1 MSYKVLSLKYR
12 PQNFLEVVGQEHVTQ
27 TLINAFIKD
36 RVGQG
41 YIFTGPRGVGK
52 TTTARILAKGLN
64 CKDSKNGNPC
74 NKCTIC
80 NEITEYRNLDVLE
93 IDGASNRGIEE
104 IRNLREL
111 IKFAPMNSSYK
122 IFIIDEV
129 HMLTNQAFN
138 ALLRTLEEPPSHGK
152 FIMCT
157 TDIHKVP
164 DTIISRCQRFDFNRI
179 SINDIKE
186 SINSILLKEKFE
198 SDVES
203 VDAIATKSEGSMR
216 DALSILDQVI
226 AFSDSKINFKD
237 VQNILG
243 LVSSEIYFRLTDSIK
258 DKNAELLLETLT
270 NIRQNGIPIADLVK
284 GLNVHIRN
292 LMYASLN
299 DGINILDINKDL
311 KNEYIESSKLWDIRD
326 LLRITEVIND
336 LEVNINRS
344 NQPYIMFEI
353 TALKLLEMDQTVFI
367 EDLLNQSAE
376 NVDISEKKNKVTNNN
391 DTKIKVEKNPEVDA
405 KESDLLDANDT
416 MNKTDKNNDIDVNIN
431 DVKENNVDRLKSKN
445 NIEEDISSPDIDFIK
460 TEWIKIVTMVTNIR
474 TSIGIVMEHSAPI
487 KIEKNILHVE
497 VYNQP
502 KFSLDL
508 LNKNKQ
514 IIEEIASKQLNK
526 IVVLNFL
533 EVHEENKNSDSN
545 NNISTVNENKDDNTD
560 AMDSV
565 IELFDGEILR

>member
-27 TLINAFIKD
+27 TLVNAFKKD

-80 NEITEYRNLDVLE
+80 DEITEYRNLDVLE

-111 IKFAPMNSSYK
+111 IKFTPMNSLYK

-138 ALLRTLEEPPSHGK
+138 ALLRTLEEPPPHGK

-179 SINDIKE
+179 SINHIKE
-186 SINSILLKEKFE
+186 SINSILLKEKIE

-203 VDAIATKSEGSMR
+203 VEAIASKSEGSMR

-226 AFSDSKINFKD
+226 AFSESKINFKD
-237 VQNILG
+237 VENILG

-270 NIRQNGIPIADLVK
+270 EIRKGGIPVDDVVK

-299 DGINILDINKDL
+299 DGVNILDISDDL
-311 KNEYIESSKLWDIRD
+311 KNEYIESSKLWDVRD

-336 LEVNINRS
+336 LEVKISRS

-367 EDLLNQSAE
+367 EDLLNQSPATT
-376 NVDISEKKNKVTNNN
+376 DFGEKKNKVNNNN
-391 DTKIKVEKNPEVDA
+391 DRPREVDKKIKVDTSKSDVLDNSDEINKIDKNREVDTNI
-405 KESDLLDANDT
+405 SDELEDNADS
-416 MNKTDKNNDIDVNIN
+416 
-431 DVKENNVDRLKSKN
+431 LKSKN
-445 NIEEDISSPDIDFIK
+445 NEEDVTILDIDFIK
-460 TEWIKIVTMVTNIR
+460 SEWLNIVTMVTNIR
-474 TSIGIVMEHSAPI
+474 TSIGIVMEHSMPI
-487 KIEKNILHVE
+487 KIEKNILKVG

-508 LNKNKQ
+508 INKNKQ
-514 IIEEIASKQLNK
+514 VIEEITSKQLKNT
-526 IVVLNFL
+526 VVLNFS
-533 EVHEENKNSDSN
+533 EIHEEIEAPDANNEISKVNKNKN
-545 NNISTVNENKDDNTD
+545 DNTD

>member
-27 TLINAFIKD
+27 TLVNAFKKD

-52 TTTARILAKGLN
+52 TTTARILAKALN
-64 CKDSKNGNPC
+64 CKDSTNGNPC
-74 NKCTIC
+74 NTCSIC

-179 SINDIKE
+179 SISDIKE
-186 SINSILLKEKFE
+186 SINSILSKEKLQSDTE
-198 SDVES
+198 SIE
-203 VDAIATKSEGSMR
+203 AIAAKAEGSMR
-216 DALSILDQVI
+216 DALSVLDQVI

-237 VQNILG
+237 VEKILG
-243 LVSSEIYFRLTDSIK
+243 IVSSEVYFRFTDSIK
-258 DKNAELLLETLT
+258 DKNSKLLLDTVTE
-270 NIRQNGIPIADLVK
+270 IRTSGIPIDDVVK

-292 LMYASLN
+292 LMYASL
-299 DGINILDINKDL
+299 DEGVNILEMSDDL
-311 KNEYIESSKLWDIRD
+311 KKEYIESSKLWDIRD
-326 LLRITEVIND
+326 LLRISEVINN
-336 LEVNINRS
+336 LEVNVKKS
-344 NQPYIMFEI
+344 NQPYIMFEL
-353 TALKLLEMDQTVFI
+353 TSLKLLEMDQTVLI
-367 EDLLNQSAE
+367 EDLLNQS
-376 NVDISEKKNKVTNNN
+376 VISDTSQKKNEVINS
-391 DTKIKVEKNPEVDA
+391 KID
-405 KESDLLDANDT
+405 
-416 MNKTDKNNDIDVNIN
+416 NDIDQDEEVEKKESVKLKEDHEVNLN
-431 DVKENNVDRLKSKN
+431 SNKENEVIEDSIAVDIDDIKN
-445 NIEEDISSPDIDFIK
+445 NWSEIIS
-460 TEWIKIVTMVTNIR
+460 MVTNVR
-474 TSIGIVMEHSAPI
+474 TSIGIVMENSKPI
-487 KIEKNILHVE
+487 EIKKNILSVGIH
-497 VYNQP
+497 NQP

-508 LNKNKQ
+508 LKNNKEIVED
-514 IIEEIASKQLNK
+514 IINK
-526 IVVLNFL
+526 IMNKKVVLKFS
-533 EVHEENKNSDSN
+533 EVNDENKSIKIDTDSAKHVKNEDNNSD
-545 NNISTVNENKDDNTD
+545 T
-560 AMDSV
+560 MDSV

>member
-27 TLINAFIKD
+27 TLVNAFKKD

-64 CKDSKNGNPC
+64 CKDSKDGNPC
-74 NKCTIC
+74 NKCNIC
-80 NEITEYRNLDVLE
+80 HEITEYRNLDVLE

-111 IKFAPMNSSYK
+111 IKFTPMNSSYK

-186 SINSILLKEKFE
+186 SINSILLKEKLE

-203 VDAIATKSEGSMR
+203 VEAIATKSEGSIR

-237 VQNILG
+237 VEKILG
-243 LVSSEIYFRLTDSIK
+243 LVSSEVYFRLTDSIK

-270 NIRQNGIPIADLVK
+270 EIRNNGIPIDDVVK
-284 GLNVHIRN
+284 GFNVHIRN

-299 DGINILDINKDL
+299 DGVNVLDISDDL
-311 KNEYIESSKLWDIRD
+311 KNKYIESSKLWDLRD

-353 TALKLLEMDQTVFI
+353 TALKLLEMDQTIFI
-367 EDLLNQSAE
+367 EELLNKSFTPTDDGQ
-376 NVDISEKKNKVTNNN
+376 KKNELT
-391 DTKIKVEKNPEVDA
+391 DDDKVEKEVNKSIEVDK
-405 KESDLLDANDT
+405 KESDELNQNLEDSVNT
-416 MNKTDKNNDIDVNIN
+416 NKENEDLEDNLKIDIDY
-431 DVKENNVDRLKSKN
+431 VKNKWSD
-445 NIEEDISSPDIDFIK
+445 
-460 TEWIKIVTMVTNIR
+460 IVTTVTNFR
-474 TSIGIVMEHSAPI
+474 TSVGIVMEHSIPI
-487 KIEKNILHVE
+487 EVEKGVLKVE
-497 VYNQP
+497 IHNQP
-502 KFSLDL
+502 KFSIDL
-508 LNKNKQ
+508 LNNNKEVIEDIIIKQLDKKIALNFSDIQGENDSIEINEKPLIDNKNKD
-514 IIEEIASKQLNK
+514 
-526 IVVLNFL
+526 
-533 EVHEENKNSDSN
+533 KNS
-545 NNISTVNENKDDNTD
+545 D

>member
-12 PQNFLEVVGQEHVTQ
+12 PQSFLDVIGQDHVTQ
-27 TLINAFIKD
+27 TLINAFKKN

-64 CKDSKNGNPC
+64 CKNSKNGNPC
-74 NKCTIC
+74 NKCNIC
-80 NEITEYRNLDVLE
+80 DEITEYRNLDVLE

-111 IKFAPMNSSYK
+111 IKFSPMNSSYK

-138 ALLRTLEEPPSHGK
+138 ALLRTLEEPPAHGK

-186 SINSILLKEKFE
+186 SVNSILSEEKIN
-198 SDVES
+198 SDLES
-203 VDAIATKSEGSMR
+203 VEAIAVKSEGSMR
-216 DALSILDQVI
+216 DALSILDQII
-226 AFSDSKINFKD
+226 AFSDNKINYKD
-237 VQNILG
+237 VEKILG
-243 LVSSEIYFRLTDSIK
+243 LVSSELYFRLTNSIN
-258 DKNAELLLETLT
+258 DKNSDLLLETLT
-270 NIRQNGIPIADLVK
+270 EIRNGGIPIDDVVK

-299 DGINILDINKDL
+299 DGVKALEMSDDL
-311 KNEYIESSKLWDIRD
+311 KKEYVKSSKLWDIRD
-326 LLRITEVIND
+326 LLRITEVLND
-336 LEVNINRS
+336 LELNINRS

-353 TALKLLEMDQTVFI
+353 SALKLLEMDQSISI
-367 EDLLNQSAE
+367 EELLNQSSN
-376 NVDISEKKNKVTNNN
+376 NVKDDVSTEKDQKKNDSILNNEIEEKVIKDKVIEKNEVHKKDEKPDKVIEEKNDDDLSLDIESMKGKWSTIITNVTN
-391 DTKIKVEKNPEVDA
+391 V
-405 KESDLLDANDT
+405 
-416 MNKTDKNNDIDVNIN
+416 
-431 DVKENNVDRLKSKN
+431 
-445 NIEEDISSPDIDFIK
+445 
-460 TEWIKIVTMVTNIR
+460 R
-474 TSIGIVMEHSAPI
+474 TSIGIVLEHSSPI
-487 KIEKNILHVE
+487 DFDKKVLKIG

-508 LNKNKQ
+508 LNNNKEV
-514 IIEEIASKQLNK
+514 IEKVIANELKQRVSINFSEIHDKSDTVDLKEQSTA
-526 IVVLNFL
+526 
-533 EVHEENKNSDSN
+533 NKNNDS
-545 NNISTVNENKDDNTD
+545 D

>member
-27 TLINAFIKD
+27 TLVNAFKKD

-80 NEITEYRNLDVLE
+80 DEITEYRNLDVLE

-111 IKFAPMNSSYK
+111 IKFTPMNSLYK

-138 ALLRTLEEPPSHGK
+138 ALLRTLEEPPPHGK

-179 SINDIKE
+179 SINHIKE
-186 SINSILLKEKFE
+186 SINSILLKEKIE

-203 VDAIATKSEGSMR
+203 VEAIAAKSEGSMR

-226 AFSDSKINFKD
+226 AFSESKINFKD
-237 VQNILG
+237 VENILG

-270 NIRQNGIPIADLVK
+270 EIRKGGIPVDDVVK

-299 DGINILDINKDL
+299 DGVNILDISDDL
-311 KNEYIESSKLWDIRD
+311 KNEYIESSKLWDVRD

-336 LEVNINRS
+336 LEVKISRS

-367 EDLLNQSAE
+367 EDLLNQSPATT
-376 NVDISEKKNKVTNNN
+376 DFGEKKNKVNNNN
-391 DTKIKVEKNPEVDA
+391 DTPREVDKKIKVDTSKSDVLDNSDEINKIDKNREVDTNI
-405 KESDLLDANDT
+405 SDDLEDNA
-416 MNKTDKNNDIDVNIN
+416 
-431 DVKENNVDRLKSKN
+431 DRLKSKDN
-445 NIEEDISSPDIDFIK
+445 EEDVSILDIDFIK
-460 TEWIKIVTMVTNIR
+460 SEWLNIVTMVTNIR
-474 TSIGIVMEHSAPI
+474 TSIGIVMEHSMPI
-487 KIEKNILHVE
+487 KIEKNILKVG

-508 LNKNKQ
+508 INKNKQ
-514 IIEEIASKQLNK
+514 VIEEITSKQLKNT
-526 IVVLNFL
+526 VVLNFS
-533 EVHEENKNSDSN
+533 EIHEEIEAPDANNEISKVNKNKN
-545 NNISTVNENKDDNTD
+545 DNTD

>member
-12 PQNFLEVVGQEHVTQ
+12 PQNFLEVVGQEHVTK
-27 TLINAFIKD
+27 TLVNAFKKE

-80 NEITEYRNLDVLE
+80 DEITEYRNLDVLE

-111 IKFAPMNSSYK
+111 IKFSPMNSKYK

-138 ALLRTLEEPPSHGK
+138 ALLRTLEEPPPHGK

-179 SINDIKE
+179 SINHIKE
-186 SINSILLKEKFE
+186 SINSILLKEKLE

-203 VDAIATKSEGSMR
+203 VEAIATKSEGSMR

-237 VQNILG
+237 VENILG

-258 DKNAELLLETLT
+258 DKNSELLLETLT
-270 NIRQNGIPIADLVK
+270 EIRKGGIPVGDVLK

-299 DGINILDINKDL
+299 DGINILDMSDDL
-311 KNEYIESSKLWDIRD
+311 KHEYIESSKLWDVRD

-353 TALKLLEMDQTVFI
+353 TALKLLEMDQTIFI
-367 EDLLNQSAE
+367 EDLLNQSTPAT
-376 NVDISEKKNKVTNNN
+376 NFGEKKNEVLNDNDSTVKVDSKTEVETSKS
-391 DTKIKVEKNPEVDA
+391 DTLDTSDIINKI
-405 KESDLLDANDT
+405 
-416 MNKTDKNNDIDVNIN
+416 DKNIKADKITPDK
-431 DVKENNVDRLKSKN
+431 KEDNVDRLKSKKDN
-445 NIEEDISSPDIDFIK
+445 ESDN
-460 TEWIKIVTMVTNIR
+460 
-474 TSIGIVMEHSAPI
+474 SA
-487 KIEKNILHVE
+487 L
-497 VYNQP
+497 
-502 KFSLDL
+502 
-508 LNKNKQ
+508 
-514 IIEEIASKQLNK
+514 
-526 IVVLNFL
+526 
-533 EVHEENKNSDSN
+533 
-545 NNISTVNENKDDNTD
+545 
-560 AMDSV
+560 
-565 IELFDGEILR
+565 

>member
-27 TLINAFIKD
+27 TLVNAFKKD

-64 CKDSKNGNPC
+64 CKDSKDGNPC
-74 NKCTIC
+74 NKCNIC
-80 NEITEYRNLDVLE
+80 HEITEYRNLDVLE

-111 IKFAPMNSSYK
+111 IKFTPMNSSYK

-186 SINSILLKEKFE
+186 SINSILLKEKLE

-203 VDAIATKSEGSMR
+203 VEAIATKSEGSIR

-237 VQNILG
+237 VEKILG
-243 LVSSEIYFRLTDSIK
+243 LVSSEVYFRLTDSIK

-270 NIRQNGIPIADLVK
+270 EIRNNGIPIDDVVK
-284 GLNVHIRN
+284 GFNVHIRN

-299 DGINILDINKDL
+299 DGVNVLDISDDL
-311 KNEYIESSKLWDIRD
+311 KNKYIESSKLWDLRD

-353 TALKLLEMDQTVFI
+353 TALKLLEMDQTIFI
-367 EDLLNQSAE
+367 EELLNKSFTPTDDGQ
-376 NVDISEKKNKVTNNN
+376 KKNELT
-391 DTKIKVEKNPEVDA
+391 DDDKVEKEVKKSIEVDK
-405 KESDLLDANDT
+405 KESDELNQNLEDSVNT
-416 MNKTDKNNDIDVNIN
+416 NKENEDLEDNLKIDIDY
-431 DVKENNVDRLKSKN
+431 VKNKWSD
-445 NIEEDISSPDIDFIK
+445 
-460 TEWIKIVTMVTNIR
+460 IVTTVTNFR
-474 TSIGIVMEHSAPI
+474 TSVGIVMEHSIPI
-487 KIEKNILHVE
+487 EVEKGVLKVGIH
-497 VYNQP
+497 NQP
-502 KFSLDL
+502 KFSIDL
-508 LNKNKQ
+508 LNNNKEVIEDIIIKQLDKKIALNFSDIQGENDSIEINEKPLIDNKNKD
-514 IIEEIASKQLNK
+514 
-526 IVVLNFL
+526 
-533 EVHEENKNSDSN
+533 KNS
-545 NNISTVNENKDDNTD
+545 D

>member
-12 PQNFLEVVGQEHVTQ
+12 PQSFLDVIGQDHVTQ
-27 TLINAFIKD
+27 TLINAFKKN

-64 CKDSKNGNPC
+64 CKNSKNGNPC
-74 NKCTIC
+74 NKCNIC
-80 NEITEYRNLDVLE
+80 DEITEYRNLDVLE

-111 IKFAPMNSSYK
+111 IKFSPMNSLYK

-138 ALLRTLEEPPSHGK
+138 ALLRTLEEPPAHGK

-186 SINSILLKEKFE
+186 SVNSILSEEKIN
-198 SDVES
+198 SDLES
-203 VDAIATKSEGSMR
+203 VEAIAVKSEGSMR
-216 DALSILDQVI
+216 DALSILDQII
-226 AFSDSKINFKD
+226 AFSDNKINYKD
-237 VQNILG
+237 VEKILG
-243 LVSSEIYFRLTDSIK
+243 LVSSELYFRLTNSIN
-258 DKNAELLLETLT
+258 DKNSDLLLETLT
-270 NIRQNGIPIADLVK
+270 EIRNGGIPIDDVVK

-299 DGINILDINKDL
+299 DGVKALEMSDDL
-311 KNEYIESSKLWDIRD
+311 KKEYVKSSKLWDIRD
-326 LLRITEVIND
+326 LLRITEVLND
-336 LEVNINRS
+336 LELNINRS

-353 TALKLLEMDQTVFI
+353 SALKLLEMDQSISI
-367 EDLLNQSAE
+367 EELLNQSSN
-376 NVDISEKKNKVTNNN
+376 NVKDDVSTEKDQKKDDSILNNEIEEKVIKDKVIEKNEVHKKDEKPDKVIEEKNDDDLSLDIESMKGKWSTIITNVTN
-391 DTKIKVEKNPEVDA
+391 V
-405 KESDLLDANDT
+405 
-416 MNKTDKNNDIDVNIN
+416 
-431 DVKENNVDRLKSKN
+431 
-445 NIEEDISSPDIDFIK
+445 
-460 TEWIKIVTMVTNIR
+460 R
-474 TSIGIVMEHSAPI
+474 TSIGIVLEHSSPI
-487 KIEKNILHVE
+487 DFDKKVLKIG

-508 LNKNKQ
+508 LNNNKEV
-514 IIEEIASKQLNK
+514 IEKVIANELKQRVSINFSEIHDKSDTVDLKEQSTA
-526 IVVLNFL
+526 
-533 EVHEENKNSDSN
+533 NKNNDS
-545 NNISTVNENKDDNTD
+545 D

>member
-12 PQNFLEVVGQEHVTQ
+12 PQSFLDVIGQDHVTQ
-27 TLINAFIKD
+27 TLINAFKKN

-64 CKDSKNGNPC
+64 CKNSKNGNPC
-74 NKCTIC
+74 NKCNIC
-80 NEITEYRNLDVLE
+80 DEITEYRNLDVLE

-111 IKFAPMNSSYK
+111 IKFSPMNSLYK

-138 ALLRTLEEPPSHGK
+138 ALLRTLEEPPAHGK

-186 SINSILLKEKFE
+186 SVNSILSKEKIN
-198 SDVES
+198 SDLES
-203 VDAIATKSEGSMR
+203 VEAIAVKSEGSMR
-216 DALSILDQVI
+216 DALSILDQII
-226 AFSDSKINFKD
+226 AFSDNKINYKD
-237 VQNILG
+237 VEKILG
-243 LVSSEIYFRLTDSIK
+243 LVSSELYFRLTNSIN
-258 DKNAELLLETLT
+258 DKNSDLLLETLT
-270 NIRQNGIPIADLVK
+270 EIRNGGIPIDDVVK

-299 DGINILDINKDL
+299 DGVKALEMSDDL
-311 KNEYIESSKLWDIRD
+311 KKEYVKSSKLWDIRD
-326 LLRITEVIND
+326 LLRITEVLND
-336 LEVNINRS
+336 LELNINRS

-353 TALKLLEMDQTVFI
+353 SALKLLEMDQSISI
-367 EDLLNQSAE
+367 EELLNQSSN
-376 NVDISEKKNKVTNNN
+376 NVKDDVSTEKDQKKDDSILNNEIEEKVIKDKVIEKNEVHKKDEKPDKVIEEKNDDDLSLDIESMKGKWSTIITNVTN
-391 DTKIKVEKNPEVDA
+391 V
-405 KESDLLDANDT
+405 
-416 MNKTDKNNDIDVNIN
+416 
-431 DVKENNVDRLKSKN
+431 
-445 NIEEDISSPDIDFIK
+445 
-460 TEWIKIVTMVTNIR
+460 R
-474 TSIGIVMEHSAPI
+474 TSIGIVLEHSSPI
-487 KIEKNILHVE
+487 DFDKKALKIG

-508 LNKNKQ
+508 LNNNKEV
-514 IIEEIASKQLNK
+514 IEKVIANELKQRVSINFSEIHNK
-526 IVVLNFL
+526 SDTVDLK
-533 EVHEENKNSDSN
+533 EQSTANKNNDS
-545 NNISTVNENKDDNTD
+545 D

>member
-12 PQNFLEVVGQEHVTQ
+12 PQSFLDVIGQDHVTQ
-27 TLINAFIKD
+27 TLINAFKKN

-64 CKDSKNGNPC
+64 CKNSKNGNPC
-74 NKCTIC
+74 NKCNIC
-80 NEITEYRNLDVLE
+80 DEITEYRNLDVLE

-111 IKFAPMNSSYK
+111 IKFSPMNSLYK

-138 ALLRTLEEPPSHGK
+138 ALLRTLEEPPAHGK

-179 SINDIKE
+179 SINNIKE
-186 SINSILLKEKFE
+186 SVNSILSKEKINSDLE
-198 SDVES
+198 SIE
-203 VDAIATKSEGSMR
+203 AIAVKSEGSMR
-216 DALSILDQVI
+216 DALSILDQII
-226 AFSDSKINFKD
+226 AFSDNKINYKD
-237 VQNILG
+237 VEKILG
-243 LVSSEIYFRLTDSIK
+243 LVSSELYFRLTDSIN
-258 DKNAELLLETLT
+258 DKNSDLLLETLT
-270 NIRQNGIPIADLVK
+270 EIRNGGIPIDDVVK

-299 DGINILDINKDL
+299 DGVKVLEMSDDL
-311 KNEYIESSKLWDIRD
+311 KKEYIKSSKLWDIRD
-326 LLRITEVIND
+326 LLRITEIVND
-336 LEVNINRS
+336 LELKINRS
-344 NQPYIMFEI
+344 HQPYIMFELS
-353 TALKLLEMDQTVFI
+353 ALKLLEMDQSISI
-367 EDLLNQSAE
+367 EELLNQSSN
-376 NVDISEKKNKVTNNN
+376 NVKDDVSTEKDQKKNDSILNNEIEEKVIKDKVIEKNEVHKKDEKPDKVIEEKNDDDLSLDIESMKGKWSTIITNVTN
-391 DTKIKVEKNPEVDA
+391 V
-405 KESDLLDANDT
+405 
-416 MNKTDKNNDIDVNIN
+416 
-431 DVKENNVDRLKSKN
+431 
-445 NIEEDISSPDIDFIK
+445 
-460 TEWIKIVTMVTNIR
+460 R
-474 TSIGIVMEHSAPI
+474 TSIGIVLEHSSPI
-487 KIEKNILHVE
+487 DFDKKALKIG

-508 LNKNKQ
+508 LNNNKEV
-514 IIEEIASKQLNK
+514 IEKVIANELKQRVSINFSEIHDKSDTVDLKEQSTA
-526 IVVLNFL
+526 
-533 EVHEENKNSDSN
+533 NKNNDS
-545 NNISTVNENKDDNTD
+545 D

>member
-27 TLINAFIKD
+27 TLVNAFKKD

-52 TTTARILAKGLN
+52 TTTARILAKALN
-64 CKDSKNGNPC
+64 CKDSTNGNPC
-74 NKCTIC
+74 NTCSIC

-179 SINDIKE
+179 SISDIKE
-186 SINSILLKEKFE
+186 SINSILSKEKLQSDTE
-198 SDVES
+198 SIE
-203 VDAIATKSEGSMR
+203 AIAAKAEGSMR
-216 DALSILDQVI
+216 DALSVLDQVI

-237 VQNILG
+237 VEKILG
-243 LVSSEIYFRLTDSIK
+243 IVSSEVYFRFTDSIK
-258 DKNAELLLETLT
+258 DKNSKLLLDTVTE
-270 NIRQNGIPIADLVK
+270 IRTSGIPIDDVVK

-292 LMYASLN
+292 LMYASL
-299 DGINILDINKDL
+299 DEGINILEMSDDL
-311 KNEYIESSKLWDIRD
+311 KKEYIESSKLWDIRD
-326 LLRITEVIND
+326 LLRISEVIND
-336 LEVNINRS
+336 LEVNVKKS
-344 NQPYIMFEI
+344 NQPYIMFEL
-353 TALKLLEMDQTVFI
+353 TSLKLLEMDQTVLI
-367 EDLLNQSAE
+367 EDLLNQS
-376 NVDISEKKNKVTNNN
+376 VISDTSQKKNEVINSKIDN
-391 DTKIKVEKNPEVDA
+391 DIDQDEKVEK
-405 KESDLLDANDT
+405 KESVKLKDDHEVNLNS
-416 MNKTDKNNDIDVNIN
+416 NKENEVIEDSIAVDIDDIKNNWSEI
-431 DVKENNVDRLKSKN
+431 
-445 NIEEDISSPDIDFIK
+445 IS
-460 TEWIKIVTMVTNIR
+460 MVTNVR
-474 TSIGIVMEHSAPI
+474 TSIGIVMEHSKPI
-487 KIEKNILHVE
+487 DIKKNILSVGIH
-497 VYNQP
+497 NQP

-508 LNKNKQ
+508 LKNNKEIVED
-514 IIEEIASKQLNK
+514 IINK
-526 IVVLNFL
+526 IMNKKVVLKFS
-533 EVHEENKNSDSN
+533 EVNDEIKSIKIDTDSAKHVKNEDINSD
-545 NNISTVNENKDDNTD
+545 T
-560 AMDSV
+560 MDSV

>member
-12 PQNFLEVVGQEHVTQ
+12 PQTFLDVIGQEHVTQ
-27 TLINAFIKD
+27 TLINAFKKN

-41 YIFTGPRGVGK
+41 YIFTGPRGIGK

-74 NKCTIC
+74 NKCNIC

-111 IKFAPMNSSYK
+111 IKFSPMNSVYK

-138 ALLRTLEEPPSHGK
+138 ALLRTLEEPPPHGK

-186 SINSILLKEKFE
+186 SIISILAKEKIE
-198 SDVES
+198 SDTES
-203 VDAIATKSEGSMR
+203 IEAIAAKSEGSMR
-216 DALSILDQVI
+216 DALSMLDQVI
-226 AFSDSKINFKD
+226 AFSDNKINFKD
-237 VQNILG
+237 LEKILG
-243 LVSSEIYFRLTDSIK
+243 LISSEVYFRLTDSIK
-258 DKNAELLLETLT
+258 DKNADILLETLMEV
-270 NIRQNGIPIADLVK
+270 RNGGVPVDDVVK

-299 DGINILDINKDL
+299 DGVNILDMSDDL
-311 KNEYIESSKLWDIRD
+311 KKEYIKSSKLWDIRD
-326 LLRITEVIND
+326 LLRITEVINE
-336 LEVNINRS
+336 LELNINRS
-344 NQPYIMFEI
+344 SQPYIMFEI
-353 TALKLLEMDQTVFI
+353 TALKLLEMDQTVSI
-367 EDLLNQSAE
+367 EELLNQSFKNLEVIKPTE
-376 NVDISEKKNKVTNNN
+376 NDQKKNQIIRNDIVDEENSKSKVIDKKKIEQIVDNTGDNSNSIVESMDNKDDVVLDIQDIKDKWSDIVTSVTN
-391 DTKIKVEKNPEVDA
+391 V
-405 KESDLLDANDT
+405 
-416 MNKTDKNNDIDVNIN
+416 
-431 DVKENNVDRLKSKN
+431 
-445 NIEEDISSPDIDFIK
+445 
-460 TEWIKIVTMVTNIR
+460 R
-474 TSIGIVMEHSAPI
+474 TSIGIVMEHSKPI
-487 KIEKNILHVE
+487 DLEKRLLKVGIH
-497 VYNQP
+497 NQP

-508 LNKNKQ
+508 LNNNKEV
-514 IIEEIASKQLNK
+514 IEEIITNQLKEKVSIDFSEIHEHNEPIYTNDENVININSKEAK
-526 IVVLNFL
+526 Y
-533 EVHEENKNSDSN
+533 DP
-545 NNISTVNENKDDNTD
+545 
-560 AMDSV
+560 MDSI

>member
-12 PQNFLEVVGQEHVTQ
+12 PQSFLDVIGQDHVTQ
-27 TLINAFIKD
+27 TLINAFKKN

-64 CKDSKNGNPC
+64 CKNSKNGNPC
-74 NKCTIC
+74 NKCNIC
-80 NEITEYRNLDVLE
+80 DEITEYRNLDVLE

-111 IKFAPMNSSYK
+111 IKFSPMNSLYK

-138 ALLRTLEEPPSHGK
+138 ALLRTLEEPPAHGK

-186 SINSILLKEKFE
+186 SVNSILSKEKIN
-198 SDVES
+198 SDLES
-203 VDAIATKSEGSMR
+203 VEAIAVKSEGSMR
-216 DALSILDQVI
+216 DALSILDQII
-226 AFSDSKINFKD
+226 AFSDNKINYKD
-237 VQNILG
+237 VEKILG
-243 LVSSEIYFRLTDSIK
+243 LVSSELYFRLTNSIN
-258 DKNAELLLETLT
+258 DKNSDLLLETLT
-270 NIRQNGIPIADLVK
+270 EIRNGGIPIDDVVK

-299 DGINILDINKDL
+299 DGVKALEMSNDL
-311 KNEYIESSKLWDIRD
+311 KKEYVKSSKLWDIRD
-326 LLRITEVIND
+326 LLRITEVLND
-336 LEVNINRS
+336 LELNINRS

-353 TALKLLEMDQTVFI
+353 SALKLLEMDQSISI
-367 EDLLNQSAE
+367 EELLNQSSN
-376 NVDISEKKNKVTNNN
+376 NVKDDISTEKDQKKNDSILNNEIEEKVIKDKVIEKNEVHKKDEKPDKVIEEKNDDDLSLDIESMKGKWSTIITNVTN
-391 DTKIKVEKNPEVDA
+391 V
-405 KESDLLDANDT
+405 
-416 MNKTDKNNDIDVNIN
+416 
-431 DVKENNVDRLKSKN
+431 
-445 NIEEDISSPDIDFIK
+445 
-460 TEWIKIVTMVTNIR
+460 R
-474 TSIGIVMEHSAPI
+474 TSIGIVLEHSSPI
-487 KIEKNILHVE
+487 DFDKKALKIG

-508 LNKNKQ
+508 LNNNKEV
-514 IIEEIASKQLNK
+514 IEKVIANELKQRVSINFSEIHDKSDTVDFKEQSTT
-526 IVVLNFL
+526 
-533 EVHEENKNSDSN
+533 NKNNDS
-545 NNISTVNENKDDNTD
+545 D

>member
-12 PQNFLEVVGQEHVTQ
+12 PQSFLDVIGQDHVTQ
-27 TLINAFIKD
+27 TLINAFKKN

-64 CKDSKNGNPC
+64 CKNSKNGNPC
-74 NKCTIC
+74 NKCNIC
-80 NEITEYRNLDVLE
+80 DEITEYRNLDVLE

-111 IKFAPMNSSYK
+111 IKFSPMNSLYK

-138 ALLRTLEEPPSHGK
+138 ALLRTLEEPPAHGK

-186 SINSILLKEKFE
+186 SVNSILSEEKIN
-198 SDVES
+198 SDLES
-203 VDAIATKSEGSMR
+203 VEAIAVKSEGSMR
-216 DALSILDQVI
+216 DALSILDQII
-226 AFSDSKINFKD
+226 AFSDNKINYKD
-237 VQNILG
+237 VEKILG
-243 LVSSEIYFRLTDSIK
+243 LVSSELYFRLTNSIN
-258 DKNAELLLETLT
+258 DKNSDLLLETLT
-270 NIRQNGIPIADLVK
+270 EIRNGGIPIDDVVK

-299 DGINILDINKDL
+299 DGVKALEMSDDL
-311 KNEYIESSKLWDIRD
+311 KKEYVKSSKLWDIRD
-326 LLRITEVIND
+326 LLRITEVLND
-336 LEVNINRS
+336 LELNINRS

-353 TALKLLEMDQTVFI
+353 SALKLLEMDQSISI
-367 EDLLNQSAE
+367 EELLNQSSN
-376 NVDISEKKNKVTNNN
+376 NVKDDVFTEKDQKKNDSILNNEIEEKVIKDKVIEKNEVHKKDEKPDKVIEEKNDDDLSLDIESMKGKWSTIITNVTN
-391 DTKIKVEKNPEVDA
+391 V
-405 KESDLLDANDT
+405 
-416 MNKTDKNNDIDVNIN
+416 
-431 DVKENNVDRLKSKN
+431 
-445 NIEEDISSPDIDFIK
+445 
-460 TEWIKIVTMVTNIR
+460 R
-474 TSIGIVMEHSAPI
+474 TSIGIVLEHSSPI
-487 KIEKNILHVE
+487 DFDKKALKIG

-508 LNKNKQ
+508 LNNNKEV
-514 IIEEIASKQLNK
+514 IEKVIANELKQRVSINFSEIHNK
-526 IVVLNFL
+526 SDTADLK
-533 EVHEENKNSDSN
+533 EQSTANKNNDS
-545 NNISTVNENKDDNTD
+545 D

>member
-12 PQNFLEVVGQEHVTQ
+12 PQSFLDVIGQDHVTQ
-27 TLINAFIKD
+27 TLINAFKKN

-64 CKDSKNGNPC
+64 CKNSKNGNPC
-74 NKCTIC
+74 NKCNIC
-80 NEITEYRNLDVLE
+80 DEITEYRNLDVLE

-111 IKFAPMNSSYK
+111 IKFSPMNSSYK

-129 HMLTNQAFN
+129 HMLTNRAFN
-138 ALLRTLEEPPSHGK
+138 ALLRTLEEPPAHGK

-186 SINSILLKEKFE
+186 SVNSILSKEKIN
-198 SDVES
+198 SDLES
-203 VDAIATKSEGSMR
+203 VEAIAVKSEGSMR
-216 DALSILDQVI
+216 DALSILDQII
-226 AFSDSKINFKD
+226 AFSDNKINYKD
-237 VQNILG
+237 VEKILG
-243 LVSSEIYFRLTDSIK
+243 LVSSELYFRLTNSIN
-258 DKNAELLLETLT
+258 DKNSDLLLETLT
-270 NIRQNGIPIADLVK
+270 EIRNGGIPIDDVVK
-284 GLNVHIRN
+284 GLNIHIRN

-299 DGINILDINKDL
+299 DGVKALEMSDDL
-311 KNEYIESSKLWDIRD
+311 KKEYVKSSKLWDIRD
-326 LLRITEVIND
+326 LLRITEVLND
-336 LEVNINRS
+336 LELNINRS

-353 TALKLLEMDQTVFI
+353 SALKLLEMDQSISI
-367 EDLLNQSAE
+367 EELLNQSSN
-376 NVDISEKKNKVTNNN
+376 NVKDDISTEKDQKKNDSILNNEIEEKVIKDKVIEKNEVHKKDEKPDKVIEEKNDDDLSLDIESMKGKWSTIITNVTN
-391 DTKIKVEKNPEVDA
+391 V
-405 KESDLLDANDT
+405 
-416 MNKTDKNNDIDVNIN
+416 
-431 DVKENNVDRLKSKN
+431 
-445 NIEEDISSPDIDFIK
+445 
-460 TEWIKIVTMVTNIR
+460 R
-474 TSIGIVMEHSAPI
+474 TSIGIVLEHSNPI
-487 KIEKNILHVE
+487 DFDKKVLKIG

-508 LNKNKQ
+508 LNNNKEV
-514 IIEEIASKQLNK
+514 IEKVIANELKQRVSINFSEIHDKSDTVDLKEQSTA
-526 IVVLNFL
+526 
-533 EVHEENKNSDSN
+533 NKNNDS
-545 NNISTVNENKDDNTD
+545 D

>member
-27 TLINAFIKD
+27 TLINAFKKD

-64 CKDSKNGNPC
+64 CKDSKDGNPC
-74 NKCTIC
+74 NKCNIC
-80 NEITEYRNLDVLE
+80 HEITEYRNLDVLE

-111 IKFAPMNSSYK
+111 IKFTPMNASYK

-138 ALLRTLEEPPSHGK
+138 ALLRTLEEPPPHGK

-186 SINSILLKEKFE
+186 SINSVLKKEKLD

-203 VDAIATKSEGSMR
+203 IEAIATKSEGSMR

-237 VQNILG
+237 VEKILG
-243 LVSSEIYFRLTDSIK
+243 LVSSEVYFQLTDSIK
-258 DKNAELLLETLT
+258 DKNAELLLEALT
-270 NIRQNGIPIADLVK
+270 EIRNGGIPVNDVVK

-299 DGINILDINKDL
+299 DGVNVLDISNDL
-311 KNEYIESSKLWDIRD
+311 KNKYIESSKLWDLRD

-336 LEVNINRS
+336 LEININRS

-353 TALKLLEMDQTVFI
+353 TMLKLLEMDQTIFI
-367 EDLLNQSAE
+367 EELLNKSFTPTGDGQ
-376 NVDISEKKNKVTNNN
+376 KKNELT
-391 DTKIKVEKNPEVDA
+391 DDDKVEKEVNKSIEVDK
-405 KESDLLDANDT
+405 KESDELNENLEDSVNT
-416 MNKTDKNNDIDVNIN
+416 NKENEDLEDNLKIDIDY
-431 DVKENNVDRLKSKN
+431 VKNKWSE
-445 NIEEDISSPDIDFIK
+445 
-460 TEWIKIVTMVTNIR
+460 IVTAVTDFR
-474 TSIGIVMEHSAPI
+474 TSIGIVMEHSMPI
-487 KIEKNILHVE
+487 EVEKSILKVGVH
-497 VYNQP
+497 NQP

-508 LNKNKQ
+508 LNNNKQ
-514 IIEEIASKQLNK
+514 VIEEIIIKQLDKKVAIDFSDIQGEDDSIEINEK
-526 IVVLNFL
+526 SLID
-533 EVHEENKNSDSN
+533 NKNKY
-545 NNISTVNENKDDNTD
+545 ENSD

>member
-12 PQNFLEVVGQEHVTQ
+12 PQSFLDVIGQDHVTQ
-27 TLINAFIKD
+27 TLINAFKKN

-64 CKDSKNGNPC
+64 CKNSKNGNPC
-74 NKCTIC
+74 NKCNIC
-80 NEITEYRNLDVLE
+80 DEITEYRNLDVLE

-111 IKFAPMNSSYK
+111 IKFSPMNSSYK

-138 ALLRTLEEPPSHGK
+138 ALLRTLEEPPAHGK

-186 SINSILLKEKFE
+186 SVNSILSKEKIN
-198 SDVES
+198 SDLES
-203 VDAIATKSEGSMR
+203 VEAIAVKSEGSMR
-216 DALSILDQVI
+216 DALSILDQII
-226 AFSDSKINFKD
+226 AFSDNKINYKD
-237 VQNILG
+237 VEKILG
-243 LVSSEIYFRLTDSIK
+243 LVSSELYFRLTNSIN
-258 DKNAELLLETLT
+258 DKNSDLLLETLT
-270 NIRQNGIPIADLVK
+270 EIRNGGIPIDDVVK

-299 DGINILDINKDL
+299 DGVKALEMSDDL
-311 KNEYIESSKLWDIRD
+311 KKEYVKSSKLWDIRD
-326 LLRITEVIND
+326 LLRITEVLND
-336 LEVNINRS
+336 LELNINRS

-353 TALKLLEMDQTVFI
+353 SALKLLEMDQSISI
-367 EDLLNQSAE
+367 EELLNQSSN
-376 NVDISEKKNKVTNNN
+376 NVKDDISTEKDQKKNDSILNNEIEEKVIKDKVIEKNEVHKEDENPDKVIEEKNDDDLSLDIEYMKGKWSTIITNVTN
-391 DTKIKVEKNPEVDA
+391 V
-405 KESDLLDANDT
+405 
-416 MNKTDKNNDIDVNIN
+416 
-431 DVKENNVDRLKSKN
+431 
-445 NIEEDISSPDIDFIK
+445 
-460 TEWIKIVTMVTNIR
+460 R
-474 TSIGIVMEHSAPI
+474 TSIGIVLEHSSPI
-487 KIEKNILHVE
+487 DFDKKALKIG

-508 LNKNKQ
+508 LNNNKEV
-514 IIEEIASKQLNK
+514 IEKVIANELKQRVSINFSEIHDKSDTVDLKEQSTA
-526 IVVLNFL
+526 
-533 EVHEENKNSDSN
+533 NKNNDS
-545 NNISTVNENKDDNTD
+545 D

>member
-12 PQNFLEVVGQEHVTQ
+12 PQTFLDVIGQEHVTQ
-27 TLINAFIKD
+27 TLINAFKKD

-74 NKCTIC
+74 NKCNIC

-111 IKFAPMNSSYK
+111 IKFSPMNSVYK

-138 ALLRTLEEPPSHGK
+138 ALLRTLEEPPPHGK

-186 SINSILLKEKFE
+186 SIISILAKEKIE
-198 SDVES
+198 SDTES
-203 VDAIATKSEGSMR
+203 IEAIAAKSEGSMR

-226 AFSDSKINFKD
+226 AFSDDKINFKD
-237 VQNILG
+237 LEKILG
-243 LVSSEIYFRLTDSIK
+243 LISSEVYFRLTDSIK
-258 DKNAELLLETLT
+258 DKNADILLETLMEV
-270 NIRQNGIPIADLVK
+270 RNGGVPVDDVVK

-299 DGINILDINKDL
+299 DGVNILDMSDDL
-311 KNEYIESSKLWDIRD
+311 KKEYIKSSKLWDIRD
-326 LLRITEVIND
+326 LLRITEVINE
-336 LEVNINRS
+336 LELNINRS
-344 NQPYIMFEI
+344 SQPYIMFEI
-353 TALKLLEMDQTVFI
+353 TALKLLEMDQTVSI
-367 EDLLNQSAE
+367 EELLNKSFKNLQVVKPTE
-376 NVDISEKKNKVTNNN
+376 NDQKKNQIIRNDIVDEENFKSKVINKKKIEQVVDNTGDNSNSIVESMDNKDDVVLDIQDIKDKWSDIVTSVTN
-391 DTKIKVEKNPEVDA
+391 V
-405 KESDLLDANDT
+405 
-416 MNKTDKNNDIDVNIN
+416 
-431 DVKENNVDRLKSKN
+431 
-445 NIEEDISSPDIDFIK
+445 
-460 TEWIKIVTMVTNIR
+460 R
-474 TSIGIVMEHSAPI
+474 TSIGIVMEHSKPI
-487 KIEKNILHVE
+487 DLEKRLLKVGIH
-497 VYNQP
+497 NQP

-508 LNKNKQ
+508 LNNNKEV
-514 IIEEIASKQLNK
+514 IEEIITNQLKEKVSIDFSEIHEQNETIHTNDENMINVNSKRA
-526 IVVLNFL
+526 
-533 EVHEENKNSDSN
+533 NSDPMSS
-545 NNISTVNENKDDNTD
+545 I
-560 AMDSV
+560 

>member
-12 PQNFLEVVGQEHVTQ
+12 PQSFLDVIGQDHVTQ
-27 TLINAFIKD
+27 TLINAFKKN

-64 CKDSKNGNPC
+64 CKNSKNGNPC
-74 NKCTIC
+74 NKCNIC
-80 NEITEYRNLDVLE
+80 DEITEYRNLDVLE

-111 IKFAPMNSSYK
+111 IKFSPMNSLYK

-138 ALLRTLEEPPSHGK
+138 ALLRTLEEPPAHGK

-186 SINSILLKEKFE
+186 SVNSILSKEKIN
-198 SDVES
+198 SDLES
-203 VDAIATKSEGSMR
+203 VEAIAVKSEGSMR
-216 DALSILDQVI
+216 DALSILDQII
-226 AFSDSKINFKD
+226 AFSDNKINYKD
-237 VQNILG
+237 VEKILG
-243 LVSSEIYFRLTDSIK
+243 LVSSELYFRLTNSIN
-258 DKNAELLLETLT
+258 DKNSDLLLETLT
-270 NIRQNGIPIADLVK
+270 EIRNGGIPIDDVVK

-299 DGINILDINKDL
+299 DGVKALEMSDDL
-311 KNEYIESSKLWDIRD
+311 KKEYVKSSKLWDIRD
-326 LLRITEVIND
+326 LLRITEVLND
-336 LEVNINRS
+336 LELNINRS

-353 TALKLLEMDQTVFI
+353 SALKLLEMDQSISI
-367 EDLLNQSAE
+367 EELLNQSSN
-376 NVDISEKKNKVTNNN
+376 NVKDDVSTEKDQKKNDSIMNNEIQEKVIKDKVIEKNEVHKKDEKPDKVIEEKNDDDLSLDIESMKGKWSTIITNVTN
-391 DTKIKVEKNPEVDA
+391 V
-405 KESDLLDANDT
+405 
-416 MNKTDKNNDIDVNIN
+416 
-431 DVKENNVDRLKSKN
+431 
-445 NIEEDISSPDIDFIK
+445 
-460 TEWIKIVTMVTNIR
+460 R
-474 TSIGIVMEHSAPI
+474 TSIGIVLEHSSPI
-487 KIEKNILHVE
+487 DFDKKVLKIG

-508 LNKNKQ
+508 LNNNKEV
-514 IIEEIASKQLNK
+514 IEKVIANELKQRVSINFSEIHNK
-526 IVVLNFL
+526 SDTVDLK
-533 EVHEENKNSDSN
+533 EQSTANKNNDS
-545 NNISTVNENKDDNTD
+545 D

>member
-27 TLINAFIKD
+27 TLVNAFKKD

-80 NEITEYRNLDVLE
+80 DEITEYRNLDVLE

-111 IKFAPMNSSYK
+111 IKFTPMNSLYK

-138 ALLRTLEEPPSHGK
+138 ALLRTLEEPPPHGK

-179 SINDIKE
+179 SINHIKE
-186 SINSILLKEKFE
+186 SINSILLKEKIE

-203 VDAIATKSEGSMR
+203 VEAIASKSEGSMR

-226 AFSDSKINFKD
+226 AFSESKINFKD
-237 VQNILG
+237 VENILG

-270 NIRQNGIPIADLVK
+270 EIRKGGIPVDDVVK

-299 DGINILDINKDL
+299 DGVNILDISDDL
-311 KNEYIESSKLWDIRD
+311 KNEYIESSKLWDVRD

-336 LEVNINRS
+336 LEVKISRS

-367 EDLLNQSAE
+367 EDLLNQSPATT
-376 NVDISEKKNKVTNNN
+376 DFGEKKNKVNNNN
-391 DTKIKVEKNPEVDA
+391 DTPREVDKKIKVDTSKSDVLDNSDEINKIDKNREVDTNI
-405 KESDLLDANDT
+405 SDELEDNADS
-416 MNKTDKNNDIDVNIN
+416 
-431 DVKENNVDRLKSKN
+431 LKSKN
-445 NIEEDISSPDIDFIK
+445 NEEDVTILDIDFIK
-460 TEWIKIVTMVTNIR
+460 SEWLNIVTMVTNIR
-474 TSIGIVMEHSAPI
+474 TSIGIVMEHSMPI
-487 KIEKNILHVE
+487 KIEKNILKVG

-508 LNKNKQ
+508 INKNKQ
-514 IIEEIASKQLNK
+514 VIEEITSKQLKNT
-526 IVVLNFL
+526 VVLNFS
-533 EVHEENKNSDSN
+533 EIHEEIEAPDANNEISKVNKNKN
-545 NNISTVNENKDDNTD
+545 DNTD

>member
-27 TLINAFIKD
+27 TLINAFKKD

-64 CKDSKNGNPC
+64 CKDSKDGNPC
-74 NKCTIC
+74 NKCNIC
-80 NEITEYRNLDVLE
+80 HEITEYRNLDVLE

-111 IKFAPMNSSYK
+111 IKFTPMNASYK

-138 ALLRTLEEPPSHGK
+138 ALLRTLEEPPPHGK

-186 SINSILLKEKFE
+186 SINSVLKKEKLD

-203 VDAIATKSEGSMR
+203 IEAIATKSEGSMR

-226 AFSDSKINFKD
+226 AFSDGKINFKD
-237 VQNILG
+237 VEKILG
-243 LVSSEIYFRLTDSIK
+243 LVSSEVYFQLTDSIK
-258 DKNAELLLETLT
+258 DKNAELLLEALT
-270 NIRQNGIPIADLVK
+270 GIRNGGIPVNDVVK

-299 DGINILDINKDL
+299 DGVNVLDISDDL
-311 KNEYIESSKLWDIRD
+311 KNKYIESSKLWDLRD

-336 LEVNINRS
+336 LEININRS

-353 TALKLLEMDQTVFI
+353 TTFKLLEMDQTIFI
-367 EDLLNQSAE
+367 EELLNKSFTPTGDGQ
-376 NVDISEKKNKVTNNN
+376 KKNELT
-391 DTKIKVEKNPEVDA
+391 DDDKVEKKVNKSIEVDK
-405 KESDLLDANDT
+405 KESDELNENLEDSVNT
-416 MNKTDKNNDIDVNIN
+416 NKENEDLEDNLKIDIDY
-431 DVKENNVDRLKSKN
+431 VKNKWSE
-445 NIEEDISSPDIDFIK
+445 
-460 TEWIKIVTMVTNIR
+460 IVTAVTDFR
-474 TSIGIVMEHSAPI
+474 TSIGIVMEHSMPI
-487 KIEKNILHVE
+487 EVEKSILKVGVH
-497 VYNQP
+497 NQP

-508 LNKNKQ
+508 LNNNKQ
-514 IIEEIASKQLNK
+514 VIEEIIIKQLDKKVAIDFSDIQGEDDSIEINEK
-526 IVVLNFL
+526 PLID
-533 EVHEENKNSDSN
+533 NKNKD
-545 NNISTVNENKDDNTD
+545 ENSD

>member
-12 PQNFLEVVGQEHVTQ
+12 PQSFLDVIGQDHVTQ
-27 TLINAFIKD
+27 TLINAFKKN

-64 CKDSKNGNPC
+64 CKNSKNGNPC
-74 NKCTIC
+74 NKCNIC
-80 NEITEYRNLDVLE
+80 DEITEYRNLDVLE

-111 IKFAPMNSSYK
+111 IKFSPMNSLYK

-138 ALLRTLEEPPSHGK
+138 ALLRTLEEPPAHGK

-186 SINSILLKEKFE
+186 SVNSILSKEKIN
-198 SDVES
+198 SDLES
-203 VDAIATKSEGSMR
+203 VEAIAVKSEGSMR
-216 DALSILDQVI
+216 DALSILDQII
-226 AFSDSKINFKD
+226 AFSDNKINYKD
-237 VQNILG
+237 VEKILG
-243 LVSSEIYFRLTDSIK
+243 LVSSELYFRLTNSIN
-258 DKNAELLLETLT
+258 DKNSDLLLETLT
-270 NIRQNGIPIADLVK
+270 EIRNGGIPIDDVVK

-299 DGINILDINKDL
+299 DGVKALEMSDDL
-311 KNEYIESSKLWDIRD
+311 KKEYVKSSKLWDIRD
-326 LLRITEVIND
+326 LLRITEVLND
-336 LEVNINRS
+336 LELNINRS

-353 TALKLLEMDQTVFI
+353 SALKLLEMDQSISI
-367 EDLLNQSAE
+367 EELLNQSSN
-376 NVDISEKKNKVTNNN
+376 NVKDDVSTEKDQKKDDSILNNEIEEKVIKDKVIEKNEVHKKDEKPDKVIEEKNDDDLSLDIESMKGKWSTIITNVTN
-391 DTKIKVEKNPEVDA
+391 V
-405 KESDLLDANDT
+405 
-416 MNKTDKNNDIDVNIN
+416 
-431 DVKENNVDRLKSKN
+431 
-445 NIEEDISSPDIDFIK
+445 
-460 TEWIKIVTMVTNIR
+460 R
-474 TSIGIVMEHSAPI
+474 TSIGIVLEHSSPI
-487 KIEKNILHVE
+487 DFDKKVLKIG

-508 LNKNKQ
+508 LNNNKEV
-514 IIEEIASKQLNK
+514 IEKVIANELKQRVSINFSEIHDKSDTVDFKEQSTT
-526 IVVLNFL
+526 
-533 EVHEENKNSDSN
+533 NKNNDS
-545 NNISTVNENKDDNTD
+545 D

>member
-27 TLINAFIKD
+27 TLVNAFKKD

-80 NEITEYRNLDVLE
+80 DEITEYRNLDVLE

-111 IKFAPMNSSYK
+111 IKFTPMNSLYK

-138 ALLRTLEEPPSHGK
+138 ALLRTLEEPPPHGK

-179 SINDIKE
+179 SINHIKE
-186 SINSILLKEKFE
+186 SINSILLKEKIE

-203 VDAIATKSEGSMR
+203 VEAIAAKSEGSMR

-226 AFSDSKINFKD
+226 AFSESKINFKD
-237 VQNILG
+237 VENILG

-270 NIRQNGIPIADLVK
+270 EIRKGGIPVDDVVK

-299 DGINILDINKDL
+299 DGVNILDISDDL
-311 KNEYIESSKLWDIRD
+311 KNEYIESSKLWDVRD

-336 LEVNINRS
+336 LEVKISRS

-367 EDLLNQSAE
+367 EDLLNQSPATT
-376 NVDISEKKNKVTNNN
+376 DFGEKKNKVNNNN
-391 DTKIKVEKNPEVDA
+391 DTPREVDKKIKVDTSKSDVLDNSDEINKIDKNREVDTNI
-405 KESDLLDANDT
+405 SDDLED
-416 MNKTDKNNDIDVNIN
+416 
-431 DVKENNVDRLKSKN
+431 NVDSLKSKN
-445 NIEEDISSPDIDFIK
+445 NEEDVSILDIDFIK
-460 TEWIKIVTMVTNIR
+460 SEWLNIVTMVTNIR
-474 TSIGIVMEHSAPI
+474 TSIGIVMEHSMPI
-487 KIEKNILHVE
+487 KIEKNILKVG

-508 LNKNKQ
+508 INKNKQ
-514 IIEEIASKQLNK
+514 VIEEITSKQLKNT
-526 IVVLNFL
+526 VVLNFS
-533 EVHEENKNSDSN
+533 EIHEEIEAPDANNVISKVNKNKN
-545 NNISTVNENKDDNTD
+545 DNTD

>member
-12 PQNFLEVVGQEHVTQ
+12 PQNFLEVVGQEHVTK
-27 TLINAFIKD
+27 TLVNAFKKE

-80 NEITEYRNLDVLE
+80 DEITEYRNLDVLE

-111 IKFAPMNSSYK
+111 IKFSPMNSKYK

-138 ALLRTLEEPPSHGK
+138 ALLRTLEEPPPHGK

-179 SINDIKE
+179 SINHIKE
-186 SINSILLKEKFE
+186 SINSILLKEKLE

-203 VDAIATKSEGSMR
+203 VEAIATKSEGSMR

-237 VQNILG
+237 VENILG

-258 DKNAELLLETLT
+258 DKNSELLLETLT
-270 NIRQNGIPIADLVK
+270 EIRKGGIPVGDVLK

-299 DGINILDINKDL
+299 GGINILDMSDDL
-311 KNEYIESSKLWDIRD
+311 KHEYIESSKLWDVRD

-353 TALKLLEMDQTVFI
+353 TALKLLEMDQTIFI
-367 EDLLNQSAE
+367 EDLLNQSTPTT
-376 NVDISEKKNKVTNNN
+376 DFDEKKNEVLNNN
-391 DTKIKVEKNPEVDA
+391 DSTVKID
-405 KESDLLDANDT
+405 
-416 MNKTDKNNDIDVNIN
+416 NKTEVGTSKSDTLDTSDIINKIDKNIKADKITPDK
-431 DVKENNVDRLKSKN
+431 KEDNVDRLKSKKDN
-445 NIEEDISSPDIDFIK
+445 EADNSALDIDFIK
-460 TEWIKIVTMVTNIR
+460 DKWLNIVSMVTNIR
-474 TSIGIVMEHSAPI
+474 TSIGIVLEHSMPI
-487 KIEKNILHVE
+487 KTERNALQVG

-514 IIEEIASKQLNK
+514 VIEKIASKQLNK
-526 IVVLNFL
+526 TVVLNFS
-533 EVHEENKNSDSN
+533 EIHEEIENSDTNNELLTVNKNKNDN
-545 NNISTVNENKDDNTD
+545 ND

>member
-27 TLINAFIKD
+27 TLVNAFKKD

-52 TTTARILAKGLN
+52 TTTARILAKALN
-64 CKDSKNGNPC
+64 CKDSTNGNPC
-74 NKCTIC
+74 NTCSIC

-138 ALLRTLEEPPSHGK
+138 ALLRTLEEPPPHGK

-179 SINDIKE
+179 SISDIKE
-186 SINSILLKEKFE
+186 SINSILSKEKLQSDTE
-198 SDVES
+198 SIE
-203 VDAIATKSEGSMR
+203 AIASKAEGSMR
-216 DALSILDQVI
+216 DALSVLDQVI

-237 VQNILG
+237 VEKILG
-243 LVSSEIYFRLTDSIK
+243 IVSSEVYFRFTDSIK
-258 DKNAELLLETLT
+258 DKNSKLLLDTVTE
-270 NIRQNGIPIADLVK
+270 IRTSGIPIDDVVK

-292 LMYASLN
+292 LMYASL
-299 DGINILDINKDL
+299 DEGVNILEMSDDL
-311 KNEYIESSKLWDIRD
+311 KKEYIESSKLWDIRD
-326 LLRITEVIND
+326 LLRISEVIND
-336 LEVNINRS
+336 LEVNVKKS
-344 NQPYIMFEI
+344 NQPYIMFEL
-353 TALKLLEMDQTVFI
+353 TSLKLLEMDQTVLI
-367 EDLLNQSAE
+367 EDLLNQS
-376 NVDISEKKNKVTNNN
+376 VVSDTSQKKNEVINS
-391 DTKIKVEKNPEVDA
+391 KID
-405 KESDLLDANDT
+405 
-416 MNKTDKNNDIDVNIN
+416 NDIDQDEKVQKKESVKLKEDHEVNLN
-431 DVKENNVDRLKSKN
+431 SNKENEVIEDSIAVDIDDIKN
-445 NIEEDISSPDIDFIK
+445 NWSEIIS
-460 TEWIKIVTMVTNIR
+460 MVTNVR
-474 TSIGIVMEHSAPI
+474 TSIGIVMEHSKPI
-487 KIEKNILHVE
+487 EIKKNILSVGIH
-497 VYNQP
+497 NQP

-508 LNKNKQ
+508 LKNNKEIVEDIINKTM
-514 IIEEIASKQLNK
+514 NK
-526 IVVLNFL
+526 KVVLKFS
-533 EVHEENKNSDSN
+533 EVNDEIKSVKIDTDSAKHVKNEDINSD
-545 NNISTVNENKDDNTD
+545 T
-560 AMDSV
+560 MDSV

>member
-12 PQNFLEVVGQEHVTQ
+12 PQSFLDVIGQDHVTQ
-27 TLINAFIKD
+27 TLINAFKKN

-64 CKDSKNGNPC
+64 CKNSKNGNPC
-74 NKCTIC
+74 NKCNIC
-80 NEITEYRNLDVLE
+80 DEITEYRNLDVLE

-111 IKFAPMNSSYK
+111 IKFSPMNSLYK

-138 ALLRTLEEPPSHGK
+138 ALLRTLEEPPAHGK

-186 SINSILLKEKFE
+186 SVNSILSKEKIN
-198 SDVES
+198 SDLES
-203 VDAIATKSEGSMR
+203 VEAIAVKSEGSMR
-216 DALSILDQVI
+216 DALSILDQII
-226 AFSDSKINFKD
+226 AFSDNKINYKD
-237 VQNILG
+237 VEKILG
-243 LVSSEIYFRLTDSIK
+243 LVSSELYFRLTNSIN
-258 DKNAELLLETLT
+258 DKNSDLLLETLT
-270 NIRQNGIPIADLVK
+270 EIRNGGIPIDDVVK

-299 DGINILDINKDL
+299 DGVKALEMSDDL
-311 KNEYIESSKLWDIRD
+311 KKEYVKSSKLWDIRD
-326 LLRITEVIND
+326 LLRITEVLND
-336 LEVNINRS
+336 LELNINRS

-353 TALKLLEMDQTVFI
+353 SALKLLEMDQSISI
-367 EDLLNQSAE
+367 EELLNQSSN
-376 NVDISEKKNKVTNNN
+376 NVKDDISTEKDQKKNDSILNNEIEEKVIKDKVIEKNEVHKKDEKPDKVIEEKNDDDLSLDIESMKGKWSTIITNVTN
-391 DTKIKVEKNPEVDA
+391 V
-405 KESDLLDANDT
+405 
-416 MNKTDKNNDIDVNIN
+416 
-431 DVKENNVDRLKSKN
+431 
-445 NIEEDISSPDIDFIK
+445 
-460 TEWIKIVTMVTNIR
+460 R
-474 TSIGIVMEHSAPI
+474 TSIGIVLEHSSPI
-487 KIEKNILHVE
+487 DFDKKALKIG

-508 LNKNKQ
+508 LNNNKEV
-514 IIEEIASKQLNK
+514 IEKVIANELKQRVSINFSEIHDKSDTVDFKEQSTT
-526 IVVLNFL
+526 
-533 EVHEENKNSDSN
+533 NKNNDS
-545 NNISTVNENKDDNTD
+545 D

>member
-12 PQNFLEVVGQEHVTQ
+12 PQSFLDVIGQDHVTQ
-27 TLINAFIKD
+27 TLINAFKKN

-64 CKDSKNGNPC
+64 CKNSKNGNPC
-74 NKCTIC
+74 NKCNIC
-80 NEITEYRNLDVLE
+80 DEITEYRNLDVLE

-111 IKFAPMNSSYK
+111 IKFSPMNSSYK

-138 ALLRTLEEPPSHGK
+138 ALLRTLEEPPAHGK

-186 SINSILLKEKFE
+186 SVNSILSKEKIN
-198 SDVES
+198 SDLES
-203 VDAIATKSEGSMR
+203 VEAIAVKSEGSMR
-216 DALSILDQVI
+216 DALSILDQII
-226 AFSDSKINFKD
+226 AFSDNKINYKD
-237 VQNILG
+237 VEKILG
-243 LVSSEIYFRLTDSIK
+243 LVSSELYFRLTDSIN
-258 DKNAELLLETLT
+258 DKNSDLLLETLT
-270 NIRQNGIPIADLVK
+270 EIRNGGIPIDDVVK

-299 DGINILDINKDL
+299 DGVKVLEMSDDL
-311 KNEYIESSKLWDIRD
+311 KKEYIKSSKLWDIRD
-326 LLRITEVIND
+326 LLRITEIVND
-336 LEVNINRS
+336 LELKINRS
-344 NQPYIMFEI
+344 HQPYIMFELS
-353 TALKLLEMDQTVFI
+353 ALKLLEMDQSISI
-367 EDLLNQSAE
+367 EELLNQSSNE
-376 NVDISEKKNKVTNNN
+376 VKDDVLTEKDQKKNDLILNNEIEEKVIKDKVIEKNEVHKKDEKPDKVIEEKNDDDLSLDIESMKGKWSTIITNVTN
-391 DTKIKVEKNPEVDA
+391 V
-405 KESDLLDANDT
+405 
-416 MNKTDKNNDIDVNIN
+416 
-431 DVKENNVDRLKSKN
+431 
-445 NIEEDISSPDIDFIK
+445 
-460 TEWIKIVTMVTNIR
+460 R
-474 TSIGIVMEHSAPI
+474 TSIGIVLEHSSPI
-487 KIEKNILHVE
+487 DFDKKALKIG

-508 LNKNKQ
+508 LNNNKEV
-514 IIEEIASKQLNK
+514 IEKVIANELKQRVSINFSEIHDKSDTVDLKEQSTA
-526 IVVLNFL
+526 
-533 EVHEENKNSDSN
+533 NKNNDS
-545 NNISTVNENKDDNTD
+545 D

>member
-12 PQNFLEVVGQEHVTQ
+12 PQSFLDVIGQDHVTQ
-27 TLINAFIKD
+27 TLINAFKKN

-64 CKDSKNGNPC
+64 CKNSKNGNPC
-74 NKCTIC
+74 NKCNIC
-80 NEITEYRNLDVLE
+80 DEITEYRNLDVLE

-111 IKFAPMNSSYK
+111 IKFSPMNSLYK

-138 ALLRTLEEPPSHGK
+138 ALLRTLEEPPAHGK

-186 SINSILLKEKFE
+186 SVNSILSKEKIN
-198 SDVES
+198 SDLES
-203 VDAIATKSEGSMR
+203 VEAIAVKSEGSMR
-216 DALSILDQVI
+216 DALSILDQII
-226 AFSDSKINFKD
+226 AFSDNKINYKD
-237 VQNILG
+237 VEKILG
-243 LVSSEIYFRLTDSIK
+243 LVSSELYFRLTNSIN
-258 DKNAELLLETLT
+258 DKNSDLLLETLT
-270 NIRQNGIPIADLVK
+270 EIRNGGIPIDDVVK

-299 DGINILDINKDL
+299 DGVKALEMSDDL
-311 KNEYIESSKLWDIRD
+311 KKEYVKSSKLWDIRD
-326 LLRITEVIND
+326 LLRITEVLND
-336 LEVNINRS
+336 LELNINRS

-353 TALKLLEMDQTVFI
+353 SALKLLEMDQSISI
-367 EDLLNQSAE
+367 EELLNQSSNNIKDDVLTE
-376 NVDISEKKNKVTNNN
+376 KDQKKNDSILNNEIEEKVIKDKVIEKNEVHKKDEKPDKVIEEKNDDDLSLDIESMKGKWSTIITNVTN
-391 DTKIKVEKNPEVDA
+391 V
-405 KESDLLDANDT
+405 
-416 MNKTDKNNDIDVNIN
+416 
-431 DVKENNVDRLKSKN
+431 
-445 NIEEDISSPDIDFIK
+445 
-460 TEWIKIVTMVTNIR
+460 R
-474 TSIGIVMEHSAPI
+474 TSIGIVLEHSSPI
-487 KIEKNILHVE
+487 DFDKKVLKIG

-508 LNKNKQ
+508 LNNNKEV
-514 IIEEIASKQLNK
+514 IEKVIANELKQRVSINFSEIHDKSDTVDLKDQSTA
-526 IVVLNFL
+526 
-533 EVHEENKNSDSN
+533 NKNNDS
-545 NNISTVNENKDDNTD
+545 D

>member
-12 PQNFLEVVGQEHVTQ
+12 PQSFLDVIGQDHVTQ
-27 TLINAFIKD
+27 TLINAFKKN

-64 CKDSKNGNPC
+64 CKNSKNGNPC
-74 NKCTIC
+74 NKCNIC
-80 NEITEYRNLDVLE
+80 DEITEYRNLDVLE

-111 IKFAPMNSSYK
+111 IKFSPMNSSYK

-138 ALLRTLEEPPSHGK
+138 ALLRTLEEPPAHGK

-186 SINSILLKEKFE
+186 SVNSILSEEKIN
-198 SDVES
+198 SDLES
-203 VDAIATKSEGSMR
+203 VEAIAVKSEGSMR
-216 DALSILDQVI
+216 DALSILDQII
-226 AFSDSKINFKD
+226 AFSDNKINYKD
-237 VQNILG
+237 VEKILG
-243 LVSSEIYFRLTDSIK
+243 LVSSELYFRLTNSIN
-258 DKNAELLLETLT
+258 DKNSDLLLETLT
-270 NIRQNGIPIADLVK
+270 EIRNGGIPIDDVVK

-299 DGINILDINKDL
+299 DGVKALEMSDDL
-311 KNEYIESSKLWDIRD
+311 KKEYVKSSKLWDIRD
-326 LLRITEVIND
+326 LLRITEVLND
-336 LEVNINRS
+336 LELNINRS

-353 TALKLLEMDQTVFI
+353 SALKLLEMDQSISI
-367 EDLLNQSAE
+367 EELLNQSSN
-376 NVDISEKKNKVTNNN
+376 NVKDDVSTEKDQKKDDSILNNEIEEKVIKDKVIEKNEVHKKDEKPDKVIEEKNDDDLSLDIESMKGKWSTIITNVTN
-391 DTKIKVEKNPEVDA
+391 V
-405 KESDLLDANDT
+405 
-416 MNKTDKNNDIDVNIN
+416 
-431 DVKENNVDRLKSKN
+431 
-445 NIEEDISSPDIDFIK
+445 
-460 TEWIKIVTMVTNIR
+460 R
-474 TSIGIVMEHSAPI
+474 TSIGIVLEHSSPI
-487 KIEKNILHVE
+487 DFDKKVLKIG

-508 LNKNKQ
+508 LNNNKEV
-514 IIEEIASKQLNK
+514 IEKVIANELKQRVSINFSEIHNK
-526 IVVLNFL
+526 SDTADLK
-533 EVHEENKNSDSN
+533 EQSTANKNNDS
-545 NNISTVNENKDDNTD
+545 D

>member
-12 PQNFLEVVGQEHVTQ
+12 PQSFLDVIGQDHVTQ
-27 TLINAFIKD
+27 TLINAFKKN

-64 CKDSKNGNPC
+64 CKNSKNGNPC
-74 NKCTIC
+74 NKCNIC
-80 NEITEYRNLDVLE
+80 DEITEYRNLDVLE

-111 IKFAPMNSSYK
+111 IKFSPMNSLYK

-138 ALLRTLEEPPSHGK
+138 ALLRTLEEPPAHGK

-186 SINSILLKEKFE
+186 SVNSILSKEKIN
-198 SDVES
+198 SDLES
-203 VDAIATKSEGSMR
+203 VEAIAVKSEGSMR
-216 DALSILDQVI
+216 DALSILDQII
-226 AFSDSKINFKD
+226 AFSDNKINYKD
-237 VQNILG
+237 VEKILG
-243 LVSSEIYFRLTDSIK
+243 LVSSELYFRLTNSIN
-258 DKNAELLLETLT
+258 DKNSDLLLETLT
-270 NIRQNGIPIADLVK
+270 EIRNGGIPIDDVVK

-299 DGINILDINKDL
+299 DGVKALEMSDDL
-311 KNEYIESSKLWDIRD
+311 KKEYVKSSKLWDIRD
-326 LLRITEVIND
+326 LLRITEVLND
-336 LEVNINRS
+336 LELNINRS

-353 TALKLLEMDQTVFI
+353 SALKLLEMDQSISI
-367 EDLLNQSAE
+367 EELLNQSSN
-376 NVDISEKKNKVTNNN
+376 NVKDDVSTEKDQKKDDSILNNEIEEKVIKDKVIEKNEVHKKDEKPDKVIEEKNDDDLSLDIESMKGKWSTIITNVTN
-391 DTKIKVEKNPEVDA
+391 V
-405 KESDLLDANDT
+405 
-416 MNKTDKNNDIDVNIN
+416 
-431 DVKENNVDRLKSKN
+431 
-445 NIEEDISSPDIDFIK
+445 
-460 TEWIKIVTMVTNIR
+460 R
-474 TSIGIVMEHSAPI
+474 TSIGIVLEHSSPI
-487 KIEKNILHVE
+487 DFDKKVLKIG

-508 LNKNKQ
+508 LNNNKEV
-514 IIEEIASKQLNK
+514 IEKVIANELKQRVSINFSEIHNK
-526 IVVLNFL
+526 SDTVDLK
-533 EVHEENKNSDSN
+533 EQSTANKNNDS
-545 NNISTVNENKDDNTD
+545 D

>member
-12 PQNFLEVVGQEHVTQ
+12 PQNFLEVVGQEHVTK
-27 TLINAFIKD
+27 TLVNAFKKE

-80 NEITEYRNLDVLE
+80 DEITEYRNLDVLE

-111 IKFAPMNSSYK
+111 IKFSPMNAKYK

-138 ALLRTLEEPPSHGK
+138 ALLRTLEEPPPHGK

-179 SINDIKE
+179 SINHIKE
-186 SINSILLKEKFE
+186 SINSILLKEKLE

-203 VDAIATKSEGSMR
+203 VEAIATKSEGSMR

-237 VQNILG
+237 VENILG

-258 DKNAELLLETLT
+258 DKNTELLLETLT
-270 NIRQNGIPIADLVK
+270 EIRKGGIPVGDVLK

-299 DGINILDINKDL
+299 DGINILDMSDDL
-311 KNEYIESSKLWDIRD
+311 KHEYIESSKLWDVRD

-353 TALKLLEMDQTVFI
+353 TALKLLEMDQTIFI
-367 EDLLNQSAE
+367 EDLLNQSTPAT
-376 NVDISEKKNKVTNNN
+376 DFGEKKNEVLNNN
-391 DTKIKVEKNPEVDA
+391 DSRVKVDSKTEVETSKSDILDTSGTNIKADKITPDK
-405 KESDLLDANDT
+405 KED
-416 MNKTDKNNDIDVNIN
+416 
-431 DVKENNVDRLKSKN
+431 NVDRLKSKKDN
-445 NIEEDISSPDIDFIK
+445 EADNSALDIDFIK
-460 TEWIKIVTMVTNIR
+460 DKWLNIVSMVTNIR
-474 TSIGIVMEHSAPI
+474 TSIGIVLEHSMPI
-487 KIEKNILHVE
+487 KTERNALQVG

-514 IIEEIASKQLNK
+514 VIEKIASKQLNK
-526 IVVLNFL
+526 TVVLNFS
-533 EVHEENKNSDSN
+533 EIHEEIENSDTNNELLTVNKNKNDN
-545 NNISTVNENKDDNTD
+545 ND

>member
-12 PQNFLEVVGQEHVTQ
+12 PQTFLDVIGQEHVTQ
-27 TLINAFIKD
+27 TLINAFKKD

-74 NKCTIC
+74 NKCNIC

-111 IKFAPMNSSYK
+111 IKFSPMNSVYK

-138 ALLRTLEEPPSHGK
+138 ALLRTLEEPPPHGK

-186 SINSILLKEKFE
+186 SIISILAKEKIE
-198 SDVES
+198 SDTES
-203 VDAIATKSEGSMR
+203 IEAIAAKSEGSMR
-216 DALSILDQVI
+216 DALSMLDQVI
-226 AFSDSKINFKD
+226 AFSDNKINFKD
-237 VQNILG
+237 LEKILG
-243 LVSSEIYFRLTDSIK
+243 LISSEVYFRLTDSIK
-258 DKNAELLLETLT
+258 DKNADILLETLMEV
-270 NIRQNGIPIADLVK
+270 RNGGVPVDDVVK

-299 DGINILDINKDL
+299 DGVNILDMSDDL
-311 KNEYIESSKLWDIRD
+311 KKEYIKSSKLWDIRD
-326 LLRITEVIND
+326 LLRITEVINE
-336 LEVNINRS
+336 LELNINRS
-344 NQPYIMFEI
+344 SQPYIMFEI
-353 TALKLLEMDQTVFI
+353 TALKLLEMDQTVSI
-367 EDLLNQSAE
+367 EELLNQSFKNLEVDKTIE
-376 NVDISEKKNKVTNNN
+376 NDQKKNKIIRNDIVDEENSKSKVIDKKKIEQIVDNTGDNSNSIVESMDNKDDVVLDIQDIKDKWSDIVTSVTN
-391 DTKIKVEKNPEVDA
+391 V
-405 KESDLLDANDT
+405 
-416 MNKTDKNNDIDVNIN
+416 
-431 DVKENNVDRLKSKN
+431 
-445 NIEEDISSPDIDFIK
+445 
-460 TEWIKIVTMVTNIR
+460 R
-474 TSIGIVMEHSAPI
+474 TSIGIVMEHSNPI
-487 KIEKNILHVE
+487 DLEKRLLKVGIH
-497 VYNQP
+497 NQP

-508 LNKNKQ
+508 LNNNKEV
-514 IIEEIASKQLNK
+514 IEEIITNQLKEKVSIDFSEIHEHNEPIHTNDENVINVNSKGA
-526 IVVLNFL
+526 
-533 EVHEENKNSDSN
+533 NSDPM
-545 NNISTVNENKDDNTD
+545 ST
-560 AMDSV
+560 V

>member
-27 TLINAFIKD
+27 TLVNAFKKD

-52 TTTARILAKGLN
+52 TTTARILAKALN
-64 CKDSKNGNPC
+64 CKDSTNGNPC
-74 NKCTIC
+74 NTCSIC

-179 SINDIKE
+179 SISDIKE
-186 SINSILLKEKFE
+186 SINSILSKEKLQSDTE
-198 SDVES
+198 SIE
-203 VDAIATKSEGSMR
+203 AIASKAEGSMR
-216 DALSILDQVI
+216 DALSVLDQVI

-237 VQNILG
+237 VEKILG
-243 LVSSEIYFRLTDSIK
+243 IVSSEVYFRFTDSIK
-258 DKNAELLLETLT
+258 DKNSKLLLDTVTE
-270 NIRQNGIPIADLVK
+270 IRTSGIPIDDVVK

-292 LMYASLN
+292 LMYASL
-299 DGINILDINKDL
+299 DEGINILEMSDDL
-311 KNEYIESSKLWDIRD
+311 KKEYIESSKLWDIRD
-326 LLRITEVIND
+326 LLRISEVIND
-336 LEVNINRS
+336 LEVNVKKS
-344 NQPYIMFEI
+344 NQPYIMFEL
-353 TALKLLEMDQTVFI
+353 TSLKLLEMDQTVLI
-367 EDLLNQSAE
+367 EDLLNQS
-376 NVDISEKKNKVTNNN
+376 VVSDTSQKKNEVINSKIDN
-391 DTKIKVEKNPEVDA
+391 DIDQDKKVEK
-405 KESDLLDANDT
+405 KESVKLKEDHEVNLNS
-416 MNKTDKNNDIDVNIN
+416 NKENEVIEDSIAVDIDDIKNNWSEI
-431 DVKENNVDRLKSKN
+431 
-445 NIEEDISSPDIDFIK
+445 IS
-460 TEWIKIVTMVTNIR
+460 MVTNVR
-474 TSIGIVMEHSAPI
+474 TSIGIVMEHSKPI
-487 KIEKNILHVE
+487 DIKKNILSVGIH
-497 VYNQP
+497 NQP

-508 LNKNKQ
+508 LKNNKEIVED
-514 IIEEIASKQLNK
+514 IINK
-526 IVVLNFL
+526 IMNKKVVLKFS
-533 EVHEENKNSDSN
+533 EVNDEIKSIKIDTDSAKHVKNEDINSD
-545 NNISTVNENKDDNTD
+545 T
-560 AMDSV
+560 MDSV